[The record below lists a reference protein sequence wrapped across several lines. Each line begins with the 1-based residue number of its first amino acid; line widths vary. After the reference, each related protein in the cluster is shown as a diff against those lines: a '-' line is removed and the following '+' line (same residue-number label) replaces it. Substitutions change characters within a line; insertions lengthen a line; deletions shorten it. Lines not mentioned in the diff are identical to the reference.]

1 VIYSNEIQKG
11 GLSQGEKGWFPRLY
25 SKNLRWNKE
34 GFEMNFEGDL
44 RWNPREEFGRSPIGI

>member
-1 VIYSNEIQKG
+1 MKLKKG

-44 RWNPREEFGRSPIGI
+44 RWKSQRGIWEKPNWNLS